1 MADMITHVAI
11 IRGVT
16 ASLYVYFVLCCAV
29 NVHVFTV
36 LLQVYIVTGGLGSPY
51 APVVLESTE
60 TLVRGRAWQRRAS
73 LPSARYGVRGLGLD
87 HGRFMITGEC
97 WTMLYHHN
105 ITPGCTAGGFGHNLV
120 LHTAVLIYD
129 SEEDKWTRVG
139 HLRKARYYHAMS
151 LVPGD
156 TVDHCL

>member
-29 NVHVFTV
+29 NVHNIFTV

-60 TLVRGRAWQRRAS
+60 TLVRGRAWQLVAS

-97 WTMLYHHN
+97 WTINN
-105 ITPGCTAGGFGHNLV
+105 IEHYNV
-120 LHTAVLIYD
+120 N
-129 SEEDKWTRVG
+129 S
-139 HLRKARYYHAMS
+139 
-151 LVPGD
+151 
-156 TVDHCL
+156 

>member
-29 NVHVFTV
+29 NVHIFTV

-60 TLVRGRAWQRRAS
+60 TLVRGRAWQLVAS

-97 WTMLYHHN
+97 WTILYHHN
-105 ITPGCTAGGFGHNLV
+105 NN
-120 LHTAVLIYD
+120 
-129 SEEDKWTRVG
+129 S
-139 HLRKARYYHAMS
+139 
-151 LVPGD
+151 
-156 TVDHCL
+156 

>member
-1 MADMITHVAI
+1 MWTLHHQWQIKSKIWIVQRMLI
-11 IRGVT
+11 
-16 ASLYVYFVLCCAV
+16 
-29 NVHVFTV
+29 FT
-36 LLQVYIVTGGLGSPY
+36 LFMQVYIVTGGYGSSFM
-51 APVVLESTE
+51 ESSTE
-60 TLVRGRAWQRRAS
+60 TLEKDGGSAWKLVAS
-73 LPSARYGVRGLGLD
+73 LPSFRWGVRGLGLD
-87 HGRFMITGEC
+87 SGRFIVTGEC
-97 WTMLYHHN
+97 WTIPMLYHHN

-129 SEEDKWTRVG
+129 SAEDKWTRVS